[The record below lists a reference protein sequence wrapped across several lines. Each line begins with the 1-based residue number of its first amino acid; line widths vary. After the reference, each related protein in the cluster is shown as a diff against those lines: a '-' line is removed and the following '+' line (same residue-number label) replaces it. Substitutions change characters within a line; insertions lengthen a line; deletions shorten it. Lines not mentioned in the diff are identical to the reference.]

1 MSDSKNFLMDMI
13 QNEMSSMAGG
23 SVQGYS
29 LPLGAKPDN
38 KKEDDDEK
46 KLRSVVREICR
57 RAIKKTNRVDEN
69 LELRKIIR
77 HLIVEAKKEVESAPH
92 SSTAINLLEE
102 LLKQILPGVETDF
115 KTLTTSQEQRDSFR
129 ANLLDAV
136 SKLLAAEDVNT
147 EAGTD
152 MEMDVPLEE
161 IDIKIDDDE
170 PETSPDDMFIDI
182 DDDGKIPEEEE
193 EAFGIE
199 GQEETGRN
207 MAAKTYDNIE
217 KNIVDSYAILSDDK
231 DRKTFRDYLI
241 TNLKMYFDKYEAELS
256 TEIKEPTTDEY
267 EKEKASQDDAEVTD
281 EPTEITDEPAEDP
294 FDTGEGTIDFD
305 T

>member
-13 QNEMSSMAGG
+13 QNEISSMAGG

-29 LPLGAKPDN
+29 LPLGAKPDH
-38 KKEDDDEK
+38 KEEDEDEK
-46 KLRSVVREICR
+46 KLRSIIREICR
-57 RAIKKTNRVDEN
+57 RAIKKTNHVDEN
-69 LELRKIIR
+69 LELRKLIR
-77 HLIVEAKKEVESAPH
+77 RLITEAKKEVESAPH

-102 LLKQILPGVETDF
+102 LLKQILPGIETDY
-115 KTLTTSQEQRDSFR
+115 KTLTTSEEQRESFR

-136 SKLLAAEDVNT
+136 SKLLSSEDVNA
-147 EAGTD
+147 EAGTE
-152 MEMDVPLEE
+152 MGMDVPLEE
-161 IDIKIDDDE
+161 IDIKIDDE
-170 PETSPDDMFIDI
+170 ETTPDDMFIDI
-182 DDDGKIPEEEE
+182 DDDGKIPEEAE

-207 MAAKTYDNIE
+207 MAAKSYDKIE

-256 TEIKEPTTDEY
+256 TEVVEPTTDEY
-267 EKEKASQDDAEVTD
+267 EKEKSEQ
-281 EPTEITDEPAEDP
+281 EPDPVGEKP
-294 FDTGEGTIDFD
+294 FDSGEGTIDFD

>member
-13 QNEMSSMAGG
+13 QNEISSMASSAVVVTGE
-23 SVQGYS
+23 
-29 LPLGAKPDN
+29 K
-38 KKEDDDEK
+38 DDDKNEA
-46 KLRSVVREICR
+46 KLRSIVREICR
-57 RAIKKTNRVDEN
+57 RAIKKTSRVDEN
-69 LELRKIIR
+69 LELRKLIK
-77 HLIVEAKKEVESAPH
+77 HLIVEAKKEVENAPH

-102 LLKQILPGVETDF
+102 LLKQILPGIETDY
-115 KTLTTSQEQRDSFR
+115 KTLTTSTEQRESFR

-136 SKLLAAEDVNT
+136 SKLLAAEDVND
-147 EAGTD
+147 EAGSEIE
-152 MEMDVPLEE
+152 MEVPLEE

-170 PETSPDDMFIDI
+170 EESSPEDMFIDI
-182 DDDGKIPEEEE
+182 DADDKIPEDEE
-193 EAFGIE
+193 EAFGLE

-207 MAAKTYDNIE
+207 MAAKTYDKIE

-256 TEIKEPTTDEY
+256 TEVVEPTTDEY
-267 EKEKASQDDAEVTD
+267 EKEKDEADAEAASD
-281 EPTEITDEPAEDP
+281 EV
-294 FDTGEGTIDFD
+294 FDSGEGTIDFD

>member
-1 MSDSKNFLMDMI
+1 MSNSKNFLMDMI
-13 QNEMSSMAGG
+13 QKEMSSMAGG
-23 SVQGYS
+23 NVQGYS
-29 LPLGAKPDN
+29 LPLGMKPDH
-38 KKEDDDEK
+38 KDDEEEK
-46 KLRSVVREICR
+46 KLRSIVREICK
-57 RAIKKTNRVDEN
+57 RAIFKVGHIDEN

-102 LLKQILPGVETDF
+102 LLKQILPGIEVDY
-115 KTLTTSQEQRDSFR
+115 KTLTTSEEQRESFR

-161 IDIKIDDDE
+161 IDIKVDDKE
-170 PETSPDDMFIDI
+170 PPSDDMFIDI

-207 MAAKTYDNIE
+207 MAAKTYDKIE
-217 KNIVDSYAILSDDK
+217 KNIVDSYAILSDDR

-241 TNLKMYFDKYEAELS
+241 TNIKMYFDKYEAELS
-256 TEIKEPTTDEY
+256 TEVEEPTTDEY
-267 EKEKASQDDAEVTD
+267 EKEKQDQENNDVGE
-281 EPTEITDEPAEDP
+281 EP
-294 FDTGEGTIDFD
+294 FDSGEGTIDFD

>member
-1 MSDSKNFLMDMI
+1 M
-13 QNEMSSMAGG
+13 
-23 SVQGYS
+23 
-29 LPLGAKPDN
+29 
-38 KKEDDDEK
+38 
-46 KLRSVVREICR
+46 
-57 RAIKKTNRVDEN
+57 
-69 LELRKIIR
+69 
-77 HLIVEAKKEVESAPH
+77 EAKKEVESAPH

-102 LLKQILPGVETDF
+102 LLKQILPGIETDY
-115 KTLTTSQEQRDSFR
+115 KTLTTSTEQRESFR

-170 PETSPDDMFIDI
+170 EESSPEDMFIDI
-182 DDDGKIPEEEE
+182 DADDKIPEDEE
-193 EAFGIE
+193 EAFGLE

-207 MAAKTYDNIE
+207 MAAKTYDKIE
-217 KNIVDSYAILSDDK
+217 KNIVDSYAILSDDE

-256 TEIKEPTTDEY
+256 TEVVEPTTDEY
-267 EKEKASQDDAEVTD
+267 EKEKDEAEAEAVSD
-281 EPTEITDEPAEDP
+281 EV
-294 FDTGEGTIDFD
+294 FDSGEGTIDFD

>member
-1 MSDSKNFLMDMI
+1 MI
-13 QNEMSSMAGG
+13 QKEMSSMAGG

-29 LPLGAKPDN
+29 LPLGAKPDH
-38 KKEDDDEK
+38 EEESEDEK
-46 KLRSVVREICR
+46 SLRSIVREICR
-57 RAIKKTNRVDEN
+57 KAIKKPDRVDEQ
-69 LELRKIIR
+69 LKLRKIIR
-77 HLIVEAKKEVESAPH
+77 RLIVEAKKEVESAPH

-102 LLKQILPGVETDF
+102 LLKQILPGVEVDY
-115 KTLTTSQEQRDSFR
+115 KTLTSSKEQRESFR

-161 IDIKIDDDE
+161 IDIKVDDDE
-170 PETSPDDMFIDI
+170 AGVPSDDMFIDI

-207 MAAKTYDNIE
+207 MAAKTYDKIE

-241 TNLKMYFDKYEAELS
+241 TNIKMYFDKYEAELS
-256 TEIKEPTTDEY
+256 TEVEEPTTDEY
-267 EKEKASQDDAEVTD
+267 EKEKQDQENNDVGE
-281 EPTEITDEPAEDP
+281 EPFNSGEDT
-294 FDTGEGTIDFD
+294 FDFD

>member
-13 QNEMSSMAGG
+13 QNEISSMAGG

-29 LPLGAKPDN
+29 LPLGAKPDR
-38 KKEDDDEK
+38 KEEDEDEK
-46 KLRSVVREICR
+46 KLRSIVREICR
-57 RAIKKTNRVDEN
+57 RAIKKTSRVDEN
-69 LELRKIIR
+69 LELRK
-77 HLIVEAKKEVESAPH
+77 LIKCLIMEAKKEVESAPH

-102 LLKQILPGVETDF
+102 LLKQILPGIETDY
-115 KTLTTSQEQRDSFR
+115 KTLTTSTEQRESFR

-136 SKLLAAEDVNT
+136 SKLLSSEDVNA
-147 EAGTD
+147 EAGTE

-161 IDIKIDDDE
+161 IDIKIDDDKE
-170 PETSPDDMFIDI
+170 ETTPDDMFIDI

-193 EAFGIE
+193 EVFGIE

-207 MAAKTYDNIE
+207 MAAKTYDKIE
-217 KNIVDSYAILSDDK
+217 KNIIDSYAILSDDE

-241 TNLKMYFDKYEAELS
+241 TNIKMYFDKYEAELS
-256 TEIKEPTTDEY
+256 TEVVEPTTDEY
-267 EKEKASQDDAEVTD
+267 EKEKSEQ
-281 EPTEITDEPAEDP
+281 EPDPVGEKP
-294 FDTGEGTIDFD
+294 FDSGEGTIDFD

>member
-13 QNEMSSMAGG
+13 QNEISSMAGG

-29 LPLGAKPDN
+29 LPLGAKPDYGD
-38 KKEDDDEK
+38 EDEDEK
-46 KLRSVVREICR
+46 KLRSIVREICR
-57 RAIKKTNRVDEN
+57 RAIKRTSRVDES
-69 LELRKIIR
+69 LELRNIIR
-77 HLIVEAKKEVESAPH
+77 RLIVEAKKEVESAPH

-102 LLKQILPGVETDF
+102 LLKQILPGIETDY

-136 SKLLAAEDVNT
+136 SKLLAAEDVNA
-147 EAGTD
+147 EAGSEIE
-152 MEMDVPLEE
+152 MEVPLEE
-161 IDIKIDDDE
+161 IDIKIDDE
-170 PETSPDDMFIDI
+170 EEASPEDMFIDI
-182 DDDGKIPEEEE
+182 DDDGGIPEEEE
-193 EAFGIE
+193 ETFGIE

-207 MAAKTYDNIE
+207 MAAKTYDKIE
-217 KNIVDSYAILSDDK
+217 KNIIDSYAILSDDK

-256 TEIKEPTTDEY
+256 TEVVEPTTDEY
-267 EKEKASQDDAEVTD
+267 EKEKSEEETEAAGDEV
-281 EPTEITDEPAEDP
+281 
-294 FDTGEGTIDFD
+294 FDSGEGTIDFD

>member
-13 QNEMSSMAGG
+13 QNEISSMASSAVVVTGE
-23 SVQGYS
+23 
-29 LPLGAKPDN
+29 K
-38 KKEDDDEK
+38 DDDKNEA
-46 KLRSVVREICR
+46 KLRSIVREICR
-57 RAIKKTNRVDEN
+57 RAIKKTSRVDEN
-69 LELRKIIR
+69 LELRKLIR
-77 HLIVEAKKEVESAPH
+77 HLIVEAKKEVENAPH

-102 LLKQILPGVETDF
+102 LLKQILPGIETDY
-115 KTLTTSQEQRDSFR
+115 KTLTTSTEQRESFR

-136 SKLLAAEDVNT
+136 SKLLAAEDVND
-147 EAGTD
+147 EAGSEIE
-152 MEMDVPLEE
+152 MEVPLEE

-170 PETSPDDMFIDI
+170 EESSPEDMFIDI
-182 DDDGKIPEEEE
+182 DADDKIPEDEE
-193 EAFGIE
+193 EAFGLE

-207 MAAKTYDNIE
+207 MAAKTYDKIE

-256 TEIKEPTTDEY
+256 TEVVEPTTDEY
-267 EKEKASQDDAEVTD
+267 EKEKDETEAEAASDEV
-281 EPTEITDEPAEDP
+281 
-294 FDTGEGTIDFD
+294 FDSGEGTIDFD

>member
-13 QNEMSSMAGG
+13 QNEISSMAGG

-29 LPLGAKPDN
+29 LPLGAKPDH
-38 KKEDDDEK
+38 KKEDEDEK
-46 KLRSVVREICR
+46 KLRSIVREICR
-57 RAIKKTNRVDEN
+57 RAIKKTSRIDES
-69 LELRKIIR
+69 LELRKLIR

-102 LLKQILPGVETDF
+102 LLKQILPGIETDY
-115 KTLTTSQEQRDSFR
+115 KTLTTSEEQRESFR

-136 SKLLAAEDVNT
+136 SKLLSAEDVNA
-147 EAGTD
+147 EAGSEIE
-152 MEMDVPLEE
+152 MEVPLEE

-170 PETSPDDMFIDI
+170 EETSPEDMFIDI
-182 DDDGKIPEEEE
+182 DDDGGIPEEEE
-193 EAFGIE
+193 ETFGIE

-207 MAAKTYDNIE
+207 MAAKTYDKIE

-241 TNLKMYFDKYEAELS
+241 TNIKMYFDKYETELS
-256 TEIKEPTTDEY
+256 TEVVEPTTDEY
-267 EKEKASQDDAEVTD
+267 EKEKDEEETEATGDEVFD
-281 EPTEITDEPAEDP
+281 SGED
-294 FDTGEGTIDFD
+294 TIDFD

>member
-1 MSDSKNFLMDMI
+1 M
-13 QNEMSSMAGG
+13 
-23 SVQGYS
+23 
-29 LPLGAKPDN
+29 
-38 KKEDDDEK
+38 
-46 KLRSVVREICR
+46 
-57 RAIKKTNRVDEN
+57 
-69 LELRKIIR
+69 
-77 HLIVEAKKEVESAPH
+77 ESAPH

-102 LLKQILPGVETDF
+102 LLKQILPGIETDY
-115 KTLTTSQEQRDSFR
+115 KTLTTSTEQRESFR

-170 PETSPDDMFIDI
+170 EESSPEDMFIDI
-182 DDDGKIPEEEE
+182 DADDKIPEDEE
-193 EAFGIE
+193 EAFGLE

-207 MAAKTYDNIE
+207 MAAKTYDKIE
-217 KNIVDSYAILSDDK
+217 KNIVDSYAILSDDE

-256 TEIKEPTTDEY
+256 TEVVEPTTDEY
-267 EKEKASQDDAEVTD
+267 EKEKDEAEAEAVSD
-281 EPTEITDEPAEDP
+281 EV
-294 FDTGEGTIDFD
+294 FDSGEGTIDFD

>member
-23 SVQGYS
+23 NVQGYS
-29 LPLGAKPDN
+29 LPLGAKPDY
-38 KKEDDDEK
+38 KEDEDEK
-46 KLRSVVREICR
+46 KLRSIVREICR
-57 RAIKKTNRVDEN
+57 RAIMKTNQVNEE
-69 LELRKIIR
+69 LELRGVIKRLII
-77 HLIVEAKKEVESAPH
+77 EAKKEVENAPH

-102 LLKQILPGVETDF
+102 LLKQILPGIEVDY
-115 KTLTTSQEQRDSFR
+115 KTLTTSSEQRESFR

-136 SKLLAAEDVNT
+136 SKLLSAEDVND

-152 MEMDVPLEE
+152 IEMDVPLEE
-161 IDIKIDDDE
+161 IDIKIDDE
-170 PETSPDDMFIDI
+170 EQPDDMFIDI

-193 EAFGIE
+193 ESFGIE

-207 MAAKTYDNIE
+207 MAAKSYDKIE

-241 TNLKMYFDKYEAELS
+241 TNIKMYFDKYEAELS
-256 TEIKEPTTDEY
+256 TEVKEPTTDEY
-267 EKEKASQDDAEVTD
+267 EKEKQDQENNDAGEG
-281 EPTEITDEPAEDP
+281 P
-294 FDTGEGTIDFD
+294 FDSGEGTIDFD